1 MNNQTVADISI
12 DRIDINHLR
21 NIAKM
26 CGNDD
31 LRPAL
36 TGVSL
41 IVKDG
46 YAEMCACDGYTLGL
60 LKLDVCFSKDIFI
73 AKIINID
80 AIKSLLKSKAGD
92 IARLVVSAES
102 TSTRVMINNKEVGD
116 YPDVFAKYPNYK
128 SVIPQDP
135 IYRTE
140 IFINA
145 IDAIKYNVKKAD
157 SKGILSPTYLDFLE
171 GGKVRISSIN
181 SDLDFALMSSG
192 TGYTHISR
200 NNPYSQ
206 HGFASKNLNKVMNC
220 FSNTWNLLSNTCIM
234 EYTSNDRAY
243 IFKYRNSNKLTVLL
257 MPIGEFNE
265 DLSNKLSKS
274 NGFLFDSLKSIE
286 L

>member
-1 MNNQTVADISI
+1 MNNQTVVDLSI
-12 DRIDINHLR
+12 DRVDINHLK
-21 NIAKM
+21 NIVKM
-26 CGNDD
+26 CGKDG

-41 IVKDG
+41 VVKDG
-46 YAEMCACDGYTLGL
+46 YAEMCATDGRVLGL
-60 LKLDVCFSKDIFI
+60 LKLDGCFSKDIFI

-80 AIKSLLKSKAGD
+80 AIRSLLKSKVGD
-92 IARLVVSAES
+92 IARLVVSAE
-102 TSTRVMINNKEVGD
+102 STRVMINNKEVGD

-128 SVIPQDP
+128 IVIPQDP

-171 GGKVRISSIN
+171 GGKIRISSIN
-181 SDLDFALMSSG
+181 PDLDFALMNSG

-200 NNPYSQ
+200 EDPYSQ
-206 HGFASKNLNKVMNC
+206 HGFASMNLNKVMNC
-220 FSNTWNLLSNTCIM
+220 FSNTCIM

-243 IFKYRNSNKLTVLL
+243 IFKYRNSDKLTVLL
-257 MPIGEFNE
+257 MPIEEFYK
-265 DLSNKLSKS
+265 DLSNKLSES
-274 NGFLFDSLKSIE
+274 SGYLFDSLKDIE

>member
-1 MNNQTVADISI
+1 MNNQTVVDISI

-26 CGNDD
+26 CVNDD

-73 AKIINID
+73 EKIINID

-102 TSTRVMINNKEVGD
+102 TSTRVMINNKEAGD
-116 YPDVFAKYPNYK
+116 YPDVLAKYPNYK
-128 SVIPQDP
+128 SVIPRDQV
-135 IYRTE
+135 YRTE

-157 SKGILSPTYLDFLE
+157 SKAILSPTYLDFLE
-171 GGKVRISSIN
+171 GGKIRISSIN

-200 NNPYSQ
+200 ENPYSQ
-206 HGFASKNLNKVMNC
+206 HGFASMNLNKVTNC
-220 FSNTWNLLSNTCIM
+220 FSNTCIM
-234 EYTSNDRAY
+234 EYTSNDRVY
-243 IFKYRNSNKLTVLL
+243 IFKYLNSDKLTVLL